1 MDIVAENNYIEKLVH
16 RIPYTNPVTARQMQE
31 IQKHAQEYIK
41 KFKWVG
47 KRTP

>member
-16 RIPYTNPVTARQMQE
+16 RIPYANPVTSRQMQE

-41 KFKWVG
+41 KFKGV
-47 KRTP
+47 